1 MPGWILKNSSLEPQP
16 TAGKGTSSQSGA
28 SYTYASSDG
37 DVVICTN
44 TAEQTITLPAAGSAA
59 NAVVTFCDGNGGWS
73 DNATII
79 IPNGSETIDGG
90 NSVTCDTNNGQTSLV
105 SNGTAWFVTA
115 GDYSAYT
122 KASSLT
128 FDGVDDYVDLGNVNS
143 LTGNF
148 SLAIWI
154 RPTSV
159 TGAYQ
164 TSVGKRVSASGG
176 CNYEIAIDTTSAK
189 FSWYSENLAAGNDYV
204 QSSQVLANDTWYHL
218 VVTLAGT
225 TLNMYAN
232 GSNVKTDHT
241 LGNAVVVNSGSLAFG
256 RAGSYDAE
264 YFPGQILQVATW
276 ESTLTSGNV
285 TTLYNSGVPV
295 DPKRV
300 SNGTL
305 TGAWLMGDG
314 SESGKGSIIYDGSV
328 NNNNADFKNGTAFST
343 TVP

>member
-1 MPGWILKNSSLEPQP
+1 MPGWILKNSSLDAQP

-28 SYTYASSDG
+28 SYTYSTADG
-37 DVVICTN
+37 NVILCTN
-44 TAEQTITLPAAGSAA
+44 TAQQTITLPTAASSA
-59 NAVVTFCDGNGGWS
+59 NTVVTFCDGNGGWS

-90 NSVTCDTNNGQTSLV
+90 TSLVCDTNKGQTSLV

-128 FDGVDDYVDLGNVNS
+128 FDGVDDYVDLGDVNS

-148 SLAIWI
+148 SVSAWV

-164 TSVGKRVSASGG
+164 TAVGKRVSAAGA
-176 CNYEIAIDTTSAK
+176 CNYELAVDTTSAK
-189 FSWYSENLAAGNDYV
+189 FSWYSHNGSSGDYV
-204 QSSQVLANDTWYHL
+204 ESSQVLANDTWYHL

-232 GSNVKTDHT
+232 GSNVKSAHT
-241 LGNAVVVNSGSLAFG
+241 LSNAVVANAGSLGFG
-256 RAGSYDAE
+256 RAGSYTSE

-300 SNGTL
+300 SSGTL
-305 TGAWLMGDG
+305 TGAWMMGDG
-314 SESGKGSIIYDGSV
+314 PESGKGATVYDVSV
-328 NNNNADFKNGTAFST
+328 NENNADFKNGTAFST